1 MVVQNIS
8 ILILR
13 CCLSVLPRHRAVT
26 PKKDTEITQ
35 GVQRMFLEVIEF
47 GIFKLCLIL
56 ASKLYVFTYYFGWIL
71 SLISGLLL
79 PIIYFDKPDKVE
91 DDSVLRRALIALAL
105 VLIPIGVFSNFTIPY
120 LIKFIQEYKIS
131 VDKMVQYPF
140 YSIFNF
146 PIFLGGIGLHIFFR
160 RRLTPLI
167 NKLKIAS
174 TKKTKLMRDERTDVR
189 TIKEFLPKSIDYD
202 PLDYIDLKKGVFV
215 GLDVNSKPQ
224 YIPLE
229 TLQKQ
234 HLDAIGTT
242 GAGKG
247 VAVGL
252 VLYQLIGAD
261 EGVFVQDPK
270 NDEWAPHLMKAACD
284 HYGKPFY
291 LIDLNKHDPQLDL
304 LAGAT
309 PEQVEELLVAGFSL
323 AEKGDLADFYR
334 IDDRKAARKAPQLAT
349 EEELKTLASLFN
361 TPYVQGL
368 QETVKAFY
376 GKLEEMSLV
385 GSINAEGGLNLKDV
399 FDSGGCCYIIGSIR
413 NAKVLIAQKM
423 ILLRIYQLAES
434 RDRVNGKPRPIAI
447 FLDELKYHISRAVL
461 EGLGAIRDKGVH
473 ILMAHQSVADL
484 RDCPADLNGD
494 AVVGSVVEN
503 SKNKIVYKIQDPETA
518 KWVADMSGT
527 ILVDDET
534 RRVETSKSLTE
545 NVDGTR
551 SIKLAERNFVD
562 SNMLMNLPEKVS
574 FIFTASEIAK
584 SSVIQP
590 VKVKKKALSIYS
602 PFVQESISS
611 PLDESD
617 VNEVSEPIETE
628 SLIDDSS
635 DLDLDMFVVSN
646 PSDDDAESIELDN
659 SEETFTAEEEADL
672 LAELEK
678 QIEGL

>member
-1 MVVQNIS
+1 MYW
-8 ILILR
+8 
-13 CCLSVLPRHRAVT
+13 
-26 PKKDTEITQ
+26 D
-35 GVQRMFLEVIEF
+35 VIEF
-47 GIFKLCLIL
+47 GIFKLCLVF
-56 ASKLYVFTYYFGWIL
+56 ASKLYVFTYYYGWIL
-71 SLISGLLL
+71 SLICGLLL
-79 PIIYFDKPDKVE
+79 PVIYFDKPEKVE
-91 DDSVLRRALIALAL
+91 EDSVLRRALVALAL
-105 VLIPIGVFSNFTIPY
+105 LLIPIGVLSNYTIPH
-120 LIKFIQEYKIS
+120 LVKFIQEYKIT

-140 YSIFNF
+140 YSVFNIPLLF
-146 PIFLGGIGLHIFFR
+146 GGIGLHIFLR
-160 RRLTPLI
+160 RRITPFI
-167 NKLKIAS
+167 NKLKISS

-189 TIKEFLPKSIDYD
+189 TIKEFLPESMDYD
-202 PLDYIDLKKGVFV
+202 PLDFIDLKKGVFV
-215 GLDVNSKPQ
+215 GLDVNGKPQ

-261 EGVFVQDPK
+261 EGVFVLDPK

-291 LIDLNKHDPQLDL
+291 LIDLNKPDPQLDL

-334 IDDRKAARKAPQLAT
+334 IDDRKASRKAPQLAT
-349 EEELKTLASLFN
+349 DEELKTLASLFDS
-361 TPYVQGL
+361 PYVQGL

-385 GSINAEGGLNLKDV
+385 SSINAEGGLNLNDI
-399 FDSGGCCYIIGSIR
+399 FNGGGCCYIIGSIR

-434 RDRVNGKPRPIAI
+434 RDRVHGKPRPIAV
-447 FLDELKYHISRAVL
+447 FLDELKYHISRAVM

-534 RRVETSKSLTE
+534 RRVETSRSLTE
-545 NVDGTR
+545 DVDGSRT
-551 SIKLAERNFVD
+551 IKLAERNFVD
-562 SNMLMNLPEKVS
+562 SNMLMNLPDKVS

-590 VKVKKKALSIYS
+590 VKVKKSELKIHTPSENETLSIENEDTEIE
-602 PFVQESISS
+602 PEETI
-611 PLDESD
+611 DESSR
-617 VNEVSEPIETE
+617 ELS
-628 SLIDDSS
+628 IDTTDDF
-635 DLDLDMFVVSN
+635 DLDAFVV
-646 PSDDDAESIELDN
+646 DN
-659 SEETFTAEEEADL
+659 QTDEETDNDSEGETFTQEEEADL
-672 LAELEK
+672 LAELER
-678 QIEGL
+678 QVEGL